1 MIEHPF
7 VDSSELKDKT
17 TDELQNIIGD
27 LAKKLN
33 YMYRL
38 NNQQMITQINMMLY
52 TYRHEYNLRMEEQFR
67 AESGDDEDKIDIQ

>member
-7 VDSSELKDKT
+7 VDNNDLKNKT
-17 TDELQNIIGD
+17 TEELQTVISD
-27 LAKKLN
+27 LSKKLN

-52 TYRHEYNLRMEEQFR
+52 TYRHEYNLRMEEQFK
-67 AESGDDEDKIDIQ
+67 AEGQEYEDKIDIQ